1 MLAEDIYMHME
12 VKELLPWK
20 QKGSRKRNR
29 ARKDQVMIDKLIVK
43 YFKSKLK
50 LDSWIVKCLVLFC
63 VDGDVWCS
71 WKC

>member
-1 MLAEDIYMHME
+1 MMIIIMIITLIIVIKNISWMLAEDIYRHME

-29 ARKDQVMIDKLIVK
+29 ATKDQVMIDKLIVK

-50 LDSWIVKCLVLFC
+50 LDS
-63 VDGDVWCS
+63 
-71 WKC
+71 

>member
-1 MLAEDIYMHME
+1 MLAEDIDMHME

-29 ARKDQVMIDKLIVK
+29 ATKDQVMIDKLIVK

-50 LDSWIVKCLVLFC
+50 LDS
-63 VDGDVWCS
+63 
-71 WKC
+71 

>member
-1 MLAEDIYMHME
+1 MLAEDIYRHME

-29 ARKDQVMIDKLIVK
+29 ATKDQVMIDKLIVK

-50 LDSWIVKCLVLFC
+50 LDS
-63 VDGDVWCS
+63 
-71 WKC
+71 